1 MRKTVKIYIAI
12 LVVLIIAMSLSQQNT
27 KREVD
32 WTPSFNQ
39 SHKRPWG
46 TYVLYQELETIF
58 PNTSIKPVKKTV
70 YQELHNYYDYNERS
84 TYFFLNNTINI
95 DEKSLEEILDYTSF
109 GNTTVLI
116 GNRFP
121 NALKDTLGFKTKTAY
136 SPTTVDTDSELALYF
151 SNTKL
156 NPKKYFYQKGVEQV
170 YFSKLDSTK
179 TSVLGYN
186 NTDGNE
192 KINFIKVRFGEGEF
206 IINTQPYAFT
216 NYHVLKKN
224 HAAYVAS
231 VLSYI
236 PEYQKLLWDSSI
248 KADKGTIDGY
258 LRFILA
264 QPELAWAWRLGV
276 IGLLVFIIFMTKRR
290 QRIIPIIKP
299 LENTSIAFA
308 KTIGGLYYEEGEVND
323 IITKKITY
331 FLNFIRE
338 RYALDTTKIDAKFA
352 DKLHLK
358 SGVPKEEV
366 NHLINLINSVHN
378 KYTNTESDL
387 INLNKL
393 MDSFYKKTN

>member
-1 MRKTVKIYIAI
+1 MGKTVKIYIAI

-39 SHKRPWG
+39 HHKKPWG
-46 TYVLYQELETIF
+46 TYVLYQELQHILSKTTVKTIHR
-58 PNTSIKPVKKTV
+58 TA
-70 YQELHNYYDYNERS
+70 YQELHNHYDYNQKS
-84 TYFFLNNTINI
+84 TYLFLNNTISV
-95 DEKSLEEILDYTSF
+95 DKKSIEELLDFTSF

-116 GNRFP
+116 GNNFSSM
-121 NALKDTLGFKTKTAY
+121 LKDTLGFETKTAY
-136 SPTTVDTDSELALYF
+136 NPTNTTDKELALYF
-151 SNTKL
+151 ANTTL
-156 NPKKYFYQKGVEQV
+156 NPKKYFYQKGVEQI

-179 TSVLGYN
+179 TTVLGYN
-186 NTDGNE
+186 NNEGNE
-192 KINFIKVRFGEGEF
+192 KINFIKVRFGDGYF
-206 IINTQPYAFT
+206 LINTQPYAFT
-216 NYHVLKKN
+216 NYHVLKEN

-236 PEYQKLLWDSSI
+236 PDYKELLWDSSV
-248 KADKGTIDGY
+248 KADKGNNSSY
-258 LRFILA
+258 LRFIFS
-264 QPELAWAWRLGV
+264 QPALAWAWRLGAL
-276 IGLLVFIIFMTKRR
+276 GLLIFVVFMAKRR
-290 QRIIPIIKP
+290 QRIIPILKP

-308 KTIGGLYYEEGEVND
+308 KTIGELYYEEGETQD
-323 IITKKITY
+323 IVQKKITY

-366 NHLINLINSVHN
+366 NHLINLINIIHN

>member
-1 MRKTVKIYIAI
+1 MGKTLKIYIAI

-39 SHKRPWG
+39 HHKKPWG
-46 TYVLYQELETIF
+46 TYVLYQELQHILSKTTVKTIHR
-58 PNTSIKPVKKTV
+58 TA
-70 YQELHNYYDYNERS
+70 YQELHNHYDYNQKS
-84 TYFFLNNTINI
+84 TYLFLNNTISV
-95 DEKSLEEILDYTSF
+95 DKKSIEELLDFTSF

-116 GNRFP
+116 GNNFSSM
-121 NALKDTLGFKTKTAY
+121 LKDTLGFETKTAY
-136 SPTTVDTDSELALYF
+136 NPTNTIDKELALYF
-151 SNTKL
+151 ANTTL
-156 NPKKYFYQKGVEQV
+156 NPKKYFYQKGVEQI

-179 TSVLGYN
+179 TTVLGYN
-186 NTDGNE
+186 NNEGNE
-192 KINFIKVRFGEGEF
+192 KINFIKVRFGDGYF
-206 IINTQPYAFT
+206 LINTQPYAFT
-216 NYHVLKKN
+216 NYHVLKEN

-236 PEYQKLLWDSSI
+236 PDYKELLWDSSV
-248 KADKGTIDGY
+248 KADKGNNSSY
-258 LRFILA
+258 LRFIFS
-264 QPELAWAWRLGV
+264 QPALAWAWRLGLL
-276 IGLLVFIIFMTKRR
+276 GLLIFVVFMAKRR
-290 QRIIPIIKP
+290 QRIIPILKP

-308 KTIGGLYYEEGEVND
+308 KTIGELYYEEGEVND
-323 IITKKITY
+323 IVQKKITY

-366 NHLINLINSVHN
+366 NHLINLINIIHN